1 MSLLNKK
8 KVKETALEISKATG
22 RGFERVGNDFIDYIE
37 FRTLEAIKASVHA
50 HPSKG
55 VTLKRP

>member
-1 MSLLNKK
+1 MSLLNKSR
-8 KVKETALEISKATG
+8 VKATALEVSKATG
-22 RGFERVGNDFIDYIE
+22 RKFERVSSEFVAHIE
-37 FRTLEAIKASVHA
+37 YRTMEAIKAAVHS